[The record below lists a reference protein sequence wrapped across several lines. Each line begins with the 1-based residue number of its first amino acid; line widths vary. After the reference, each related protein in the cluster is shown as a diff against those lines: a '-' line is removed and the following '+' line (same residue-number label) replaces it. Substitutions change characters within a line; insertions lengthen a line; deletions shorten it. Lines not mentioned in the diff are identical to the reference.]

1 MLSVALIRITT
12 RFVIGDN
19 IMTVSLYQTGVSGLL
34 AAQQQLA
41 TTGHNIANV
50 NTEGYTRQ
58 RAEQNAS
65 VGLNNGSNYIGSGTY
80 IQDITR
86 LYDQFS
92 HKEQLMNQSNL
103 GNADSLHAR
112 LTQLD
117 QVMSTSGN
125 AVVGSLD
132 NFYQALNGVA
142 DNPNDSGLRSIVLNQ
157 AKILSNDFN
166 ELNTN
171 LDNMTKAVN
180 GEIEQVASKISEIS
194 KEIAK
199 INETIMHSNGSL
211 QTGQPND
218 LLDKRDQL
226 ISELSEFT
234 RVSTI
239 EDTNGVLTV
248 MIGQGTTLVA
258 GITPLTLQVNS
269 GDPDTQK
276 TELRLVSGSSNVA
289 INGTTLGGS
298 LAASF
303 EFRDEHLNQTRTE
316 IDRLAMAISSTLND
330 SQDSGLDLNGLQGAN
345 IFTDINSTQLQQ
357 GRVLAHSTN
366 GTTSTTQAQ
375 ITITDV
381 SKLPTDEFE
390 VRFDAG
396 VFTLYNLTTGG
407 SESLGAPGSGT
418 PAGTHTPA
426 PPGYGFDF
434 VETGTPTAGDR
445 FSVVPTKNSA
455 ALMKTTLTNG
465 NAIAASTAVAVT
477 PSTNNVSDGNIEIIN
492 VIDPEAARI
501 YTSTTNNGITVD
513 VFENTITGDFDFRVF
528 NSTTPPPAAPIAAG
542 SYPPGG
548 SAVVDL
554 PPGTPAFQIEI
565 SGDLVGSGTNA
576 REEFT
581 IGDAFGVGNG
591 NHAVAMA
598 KTQEVGVTN
607 GGKETFSNSL
617 AVSTSVVGSKAS
629 NANLTADTAQAL
641 FTQAYNRNQ
650 STSGVNLDEEAANL
664 LKYQQAYQAAS
675 QIISTANTLFDTILS
690 AVR

>member
-1 MLSVALIRITT
+1 
-12 RFVIGDN
+12 
-19 IMTVSLYQTGVSGLL
+19 MTVSLYQSGVSGLL

-41 TTGHNIANV
+41 TTGHNISNV

-65 VGLNNGSNYIGSGTY
+65 VGLNNGNNYIGSGTY
-80 IQDITR
+80 VQDITR

-92 HKEQLMNQSNL
+92 HKEQLMSQSNL

-125 AVVGSLD
+125 AVVSSLD

-157 AKILSNDFN
+157 ASILSNDFN

-171 LDNMTKAVN
+171 FDQMTKAVN

-194 KEIAK
+194 KELAK
-199 INETIMHSNGSL
+199 INETIMHSSGSL

-234 RVSTI
+234 NVSTV

-258 GITPLTLQVNS
+258 GITPLTLQVNA
-269 GDPDTQK
+269 GDPDASK
-276 TELRLVSGSSNVA
+276 TELRLTSGASSVA
-289 INGTTLGGS
+289 INGSKLGGS

-303 EFRDEHLNQTRTE
+303 EFRDEHLNQTRNE
-316 IDRLAMAISSTLND
+316 IERLAMAISSTLND
-330 SQDSGLDLNGLQGAN
+330 SQASGLDLNGLQGAN
-345 IFTDINSTQLQQ
+345 IFTDINTTQLQQ
-357 GRVLAHSTN
+357 GRVLAHAGNSVN
-366 GTTSTTQAQ
+366 TQAQ
-375 ITITDV
+375 VSITDV
-381 SKLPTDEFE
+381 SKLTTDEFE
-390 VRFDAG
+390 VKFDGTDYQMTNLTNPSAAPITLVALGGG
-396 VFTLYNLTTGG
+396 VFDSTV
-407 SESLGAPGSGT
+407 
-418 PAGTHTPA
+418 
-426 PPGYGFDF
+426 GFEF
-434 VETGTPTAGDR
+434 IETGVAPALGDT
-445 FSVVPTKNSA
+445 FTVIPTKNSA
-455 ALMKTTLTNG
+455 ALMQTTLNDG
-465 NAIAASTAVAVT
+465 NAIAASTAIDVT
-477 PSTNNVSDGNIEIIN
+477 PSTNNVSDGKVEIIN
-492 VIDPEAARI
+492 VIDPFAAK
-501 YTSTTNNGITVD
+501 TADVTVD
-513 VFENTITGDFDFRVF
+513 VYESAPGTFSYRVYNTA
-528 NSTTPPPAAPIAAG
+528 TPPPAPSIVTG
-542 SYPPGG
+542 SYISGA
-548 SAVVDL
+548 SVVIDI
-554 PPGTPAFQIEI
+554 PTGTPDFQIEI
-565 SGDLVGSGTNA
+565 SGDLIGSGTNA
-576 REEFT
+576 REEFS
-581 IGDAFGVGNG
+581 IGGAFGVGNG

-598 KTQEVGVTN
+598 KTQELGITN
-607 GGKETFSNSL
+607 GGKETFGKSL
-617 AVSTSVVGSKAS
+617 AVTTSVVGSKAS

-650 STSGVNLDEEAANL
+650 ATSGVNLDEEAANL

-675 QIISTANTLFDTILS
+675 QIISTANTIFDTILS

>member
-1 MLSVALIRITT
+1 MQCLVLIGIHASL
-12 RFVIGDN
+12 VIGDN
-19 IMTVSLYQTGVSGLL
+19 IMTVSLYQSGVSGLL

-50 NTEGYTRQ
+50 NTDGYNRQ

-92 HKEQLMNQSNL
+92 HKEQLMNQSKL

-157 AKILSNDFN
+157 AQLLSNDFN
-166 ELNTN
+166 ELNN
-171 LDNMTKAVN
+171 NFEQMRKSVN
-180 GEIEQVASKISEIS
+180 GEIEQVANKISEIS

-199 INETIMHSNGSL
+199 INENIMHTNGSL
-211 QTGQPND
+211 QVGKPND

-226 ISELSEFT
+226 ISELSEYT
-234 RVSTI
+234 NVSTV

-258 GITPLTLQVNS
+258 GITPLTLQVNA
-269 GDPDTQK
+269 GDPDAMK
-276 TELRLVSGSSNVA
+276 TELRLVSGGSNVA
-289 INGTTLGGS
+289 INASKLGGS

-303 EFRDEHLNQTRTE
+303 EFRDEHLSQTRSE

-330 SQDSGLDLNGLQGAN
+330 SQASGLDLNGLQGAN
-345 IFTDINSTQLQQ
+345 IFTDINTSQLQQ
-357 GRVLAHSTN
+357 GRVLPHSGN
-366 GTTSTTQAQ
+366 SINTQAQ
-375 ITITDV
+375 VTITDV

-390 VRFDAG
+390 VRFDGTDYQMTNLTNPSAAPITLVALGGG
-396 VFTLYNLTTGG
+396 VFDSTL
-407 SESLGAPGSGT
+407 
-418 PAGTHTPA
+418 
-426 PPGYGFDF
+426 GFEF
-434 VETGTPTAGDR
+434 VETGVAPALGDT
-445 FSVVPTKNSA
+445 FTIIPTKNSA
-455 ALMKTTLTNG
+455 ALMQATLTDG
-465 NAIAASTAVAVT
+465 NAIAASTAVEIT
-477 PSTNNVSDGNIEIIN
+477 PSDNNVSAGAIEIVDMFDPVNAQAAMPIR
-492 VIDPEAARI
+492 IDVLEDAFGAFT
-501 YTSTTNNGITVD
+501 Y
-513 VFENTITGDFDFRVF
+513 TITD
-528 NSTTPPPAAPIAAG
+528 NTNTTSAPIA
-542 SYPPGG
+542 YTPP
-548 SAVVDL
+548 SQVIDL
-554 PPGTPAFQIEI
+554 PPLPSTASFQIEI
-565 SGDLVGSGTNA
+565 SGEPSGAGPNA
-576 REEFT
+576 PEQFF

-607 GGKETFSNSL
+607 GGKETFGKSL

-650 STSGVNLDEEAANL
+650 ATSGVNLDEEAANL

-675 QIISTANTLFDTILS
+675 QIISTANTIFDTILS